1 MDPKFIRDISLA
13 YAAVY
18 DQELRQELSEAEFK
32 WDPNKNIIAAKDGK
46 LGIMTKGDSKSWRQP
61 SEQEKGEIPIS
72 STNKFKNS
80 PAGQKFIQ
88 QKNAAK
94 LASTAS
100 VGSGNGIKPLPNA
113 PKPTSGYGIRQGIT
127 AAPAKPGTS
136 TGGFSSGVRPA
147 TSTEPTKPAPGSTTS
162 KPITSQPFVSKSQ
175 SSAAEIR
182 GMIGRSMERQ
192 AAPTP
197 AATPRTDIRNRDV
210 RARGG
215 FDPRFDR
222 RPKSPT
228 TNSPQSTTTTTKPS
242 PSTSTSQAP
251 KPSGLLGT
259 LDKTARDTAGRVG
272 EVIGREKAKSV
283 PGANV
288 PVIGDVI
295 KREGERRGRNQGQQ
309 MYDKAK
315 ETVGGFLKQDYE
327 YDAFDIILEYLI
339 AEGYADTNKNALVI
353 MANMSEEW
361 KQTIL
366 EYGSGGGGAPNVP
379 NAAVKAVEKLGNM
392 FSKPTPSKTT
402 KKQTPPGFN
411 PHQKFN

>member
-1 MDPKFIRDISLA
+1 MNPKVIRDISLA
-13 YAAVY
+13 YEAVY
-18 DQELRQELSEAEFK
+18 DQELRQELSE
-32 WDPNKNIIAAKDGK
+32 
-46 LGIMTKGDSKSWRQP
+46 
-61 SEQEKGEIPIS
+61 
-72 STNKFKNS
+72 
-80 PAGQKFIQ
+80 
-88 QKNAAK
+88 
-94 LASTAS
+94 
-100 VGSGNGIKPLPNA
+100 
-113 PKPTSGYGIRQGIT
+113 
-127 AAPAKPGTS
+127 
-136 TGGFSSGVRPA
+136 
-147 TSTEPTKPAPGSTTS
+147 
-162 KPITSQPFVSKSQ
+162 
-175 SSAAEIR
+175 
-182 GMIGRSMERQ
+182 
-192 AAPTP
+192 
-197 AATPRTDIRNRDV
+197 TDIRNRDV

-222 RPKSPT
+222 RPKSST
-228 TNSPQSTTTTTKPS
+228 TNSSQPTTTTTTKPS

-259 LDKTARDTAGRVG
+259 LDKTARDTAGKVG

-283 PGANV
+283 PGANI

-295 KREGERRGRNQGQQ
+295 KNEGGRRGRNQGQQ

-315 ETVGGFLKQDYE
+315 ETVGGLLKQDYE